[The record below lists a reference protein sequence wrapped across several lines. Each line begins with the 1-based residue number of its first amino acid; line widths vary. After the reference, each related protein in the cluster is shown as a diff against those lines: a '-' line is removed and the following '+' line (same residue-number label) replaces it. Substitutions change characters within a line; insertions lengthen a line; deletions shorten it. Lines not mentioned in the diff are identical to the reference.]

1 MSFRHPSLDITG
13 STSKELAGHCIAL
26 GVTASASIYR
36 SLDTARALMRRGAE
50 VHVIMTKAAA
60 ELVNPKLFH
69 WATGNKPI
77 VAIGGNIEHVE
88 MAHSC
93 SAMLLAPAT
102 YSSIAKLALG
112 IADNPVVLTAITMMG
127 YGRPVAVVPA
137 MHEGMERSP
146 QYQDALR
153 RLKDMGV
160 LVVPP
165 LEAESVAKYPD
176 PYLVARAFTSFAL
189 RGFDMR
195 GLRVLVIAGATR
207 SWIDSVRFVSNPSSG
222 RMGVEI
228 AIDAFA
234 RGAEVDLIY
243 GHVDVE
249 IPHFIN
255 SYHVETTEE
264 MAEKVRELTASKTY
278 DIVVGA
284 AAPLDFTVESPY
296 KGKLK
301 SDSSY
306 AVTLRPAPKTLK
318 SIVLRP
324 RVLVSFAA
332 DVATTEEDLIN
343 SAMEKASKYGAT
355 LVAANPV
362 NIGTYGFASEYDKIV
377 IVDTGSGKIYDL
389 GLDRKE
395 VLARKIMDIAL
406 SQVRTTH
413 G

>member
-50 VHVIMTKAAA
+50 VHVIMTRAAA
-60 ELVNPKLFH
+60 DLVSPKLFH
-69 WATGNKPI
+69 WATGNRPV
-77 VAIGGNIEHVE
+77 VAISGDIEHVE

-102 YSSIAKLALG
+102 YSSITKLALG

-146 QYQDALR
+146 QYQDAVS
-153 RLKDMGV
+153 RLKGMGV
-160 LVVPP
+160 LVIPP

-189 RGFDMR
+189 RGFDMK
-195 GLRVLVIAGATR
+195 GLRVLVTAGATR

-234 RGAEVDLIY
+234 RGAEVDVIY
-243 GHVDVE
+243 GHVDVK
-249 IPHFIN
+249 IPHFVN

-264 MAEKVRELTASKTY
+264 MAERMRELTASRSY
-278 DIVVGA
+278 DIIVGA
-284 AAPLDFTVESPY
+284 AAPLDFTVEAPY

-306 AVTLRPAPKTLK
+306 TITLRPAPKTLK
-318 SIVLRP
+318 SITLKPKVLI
-324 RVLVSFAA
+324 SFAA
-332 DVATTEEDLIN
+332 DVATTEKELIS

-362 NIGTYGFASEYDKIV
+362 NVGTYGFASEYDKV
-377 IVDTGSGKIYDL
+377 VVVDTGTGRIYDL

-395 VLARKIMDIAL
+395 SLARKILDIAL
-406 SQVRTTH
+406 SQIKSRN